1 MGLNLLSSI
10 EEFARIRQIDRS
22 KIATIIRESL
32 EGTLRKKLET
42 EELSVEIDFENGEI
56 TANFMATIVQES
68 PLSFGE
74 ISLEKA
80 SELSKD
86 VEIGDEIPVKIPITN
101 FGRKTIQ
108 AARQSIV
115 KRITE
120 TKSDKM
126 QIDFEK
132 QKGEIISGI
141 VKKIEY
147 NGYIVNVGFTDALL
161 PTDEQVENE
170 FYKSGDYIKT
180 IICDIRKEKNE
191 LRVILSR
198 RRPEFIVKLFES
210 EIPEIIEKAVVIKKI
225 VREPGYRTKIAV
237 FSNNKNV
244 DAFGSC
250 VGQNGVRIE
259 DIKKELHGER
269 IDIVEFHENPEQF
282 IKNSLGIGL
291 VKRVYLA
298 ERGRFAQVIVEDDKK
313 NIAIGKGGKNVKLA
327 AKLTNYKIDVLLDS
341 EYEEMAAQE
350 RRVTSRIYELDGVS
364 QKIGDILYKFG
375 YTSVQDIHESSVEEI
390 CNIEG
395 IGEKTAKK
403 LKESSNNF

>member
-10 EEFARIRQIDRS
+10 EEFARIKQIDRS

-32 EGTLRKKLET
+32 ESTLEKKLHT
-42 EELSVEIDFENGEI
+42 EELSVEINFEKGEI
-56 TANFMATIVQES
+56 TANLMATVVEET
-68 PLSFGE
+68 PLNLGE

-80 SELSKD
+80 REFSENIEVD
-86 VEIGDEIPVKIPITN
+86 DEIPLKIPITN

-108 AARQSIV
+108 AARQSIIN
-115 KRITE
+115 RIKE
-120 TKSDKM
+120 SESDKM
-126 QIDFEK
+126 QVDYEK
-132 QKGEIISGI
+132 QKGELVSGV

-147 NGYIVNVGFTDALL
+147 NGYIVNIGFTDALL

-180 IICDIRKEKNE
+180 IIYDIRKEKKG

-198 RRPEFIVKLFES
+198 KRSEFIVKLFES
-210 EIPEIIEKAVVIKKI
+210 EIPEIIEKQVIIKKI

-237 FSNNKNV
+237 YSKNSNI

-269 IDIVEFHENPEQF
+269 IDVVEFHENLEEF
-282 IKNSLGIGL
+282 IKNSLGTGL

-298 ERGRFAQVIVEDDKK
+298 ERGRFAQVIVENDKK

-327 AKLTNYKIDVLLDS
+327 AKLTNYKIDVLVDS
-341 EYEEMAAQE
+341 EYEEMAAKE
-350 RRVTSRIYELDGVS
+350 RRVTSKIFELDGVS
-364 QKIGDILYKFG
+364 QNIGDVLYKAG
-375 YTSVQDIHESSVEEI
+375 YTSVQDIHESSIEEI

-395 IGEKTAKK
+395 IGKKTAIK
-403 LKESSNNF
+403 LKESSKNF